1 VELLVAPL
9 DVLDELE
16 DEHAAAVRVS
26 SKTAVAPAAGFA
38 KDRFIPAPLLFV
50 FGFRSAT
57 GNLAETY
64 GSIVRRPCHR
74 CQYCRLMIYN
84 RV

>member
-26 SKTAVAPAAGFA
+26 SSTAVAPAAGFA
-38 KDRFIPAPLLFV
+38 KDRFIPAPLLLFL
-50 FGFRSAT
+50 GSGQLLAT
-57 GNLAETY
+57 SRKHTG
-64 GSIVRRPCHR
+64 R
-74 CQYCRLMIYN
+74 
-84 RV
+84 